1 MSAFTKERISVDN
14 NFGRN
19 NRLVNQSSCEAG
31 AGINPCSNTY
41 TRKRERYGYTLL
53 TGWGVSFCK
62 NDGARLV
69 SPCRTLIE
77 GSIFPAGVR

>member
-1 MSAFTKERISVDN
+1 VGN

-19 NRLVNQSSCEAG
+19 SRLGNQSSCEAG

-41 TRKRERYGYTLL
+41 TRKRERDGYTLL
-53 TGWGVSFCK
+53 IGWGVSFCK
-62 NDGARLV
+62 NDGARLS
-69 SPCRTLIE
+69 SPCWTLIE